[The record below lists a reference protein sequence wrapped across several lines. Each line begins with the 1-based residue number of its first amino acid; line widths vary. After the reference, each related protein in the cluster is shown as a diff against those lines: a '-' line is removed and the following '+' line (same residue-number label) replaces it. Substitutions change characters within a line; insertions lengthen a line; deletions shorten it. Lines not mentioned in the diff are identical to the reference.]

1 MQTNGR
7 RHADRRHQFPG
18 LIPAIILSIAGL
30 HQNIVGAD
38 DTRLQPGSIEEKRF
52 LQRIVDADNMEL
64 KTKIEALRKAAG
76 GAERRQFLWDRLEE
90 RPRKAAGVVRAATV
104 AGAQVKIQGAQ
115 AHVVSIGDGEA
126 VLYVEA
132 VSVGDDADDAQAQA
146 KVPLFAQQFR
156 IAKTSYD
163 EMLYGKGNDAAEVR
177 RRLEVQLRSKIAEID
192 RVCALTPAQAEK
204 LRLAGR
210 GDIHRFF
217 ERAEAIRL
225 KIDAASEWDAADL
238 RTLMQ
243 RVVPLIS
250 DSRALREEALVV
262 SFFGTGS
269 LFAKALHKVLTPD
282 QAARRAHGAP
292 PGSPAKQ

>member
-1 MQTNGR
+1 MV
-7 RHADRRHQFPG
+7 A
-18 LIPAIILSIAGL
+18 
-30 HQNIVGAD
+30 AD
-38 DTRLQPGSIEEKRF
+38 DSRLQPGSIDEKRF
-52 LQRIVDADNMEL
+52 FRKILDADNEEL
-64 KTKIEALRKAAG
+64 KAKIQGLRKATG
-76 GAERRQFLWDRLEE
+76 GAEQRQFLWDRLEE
-90 RPRKAAGVVRAATV
+90 RPRKATGVVRAAAV

-132 VSVGDDADDAQAQA
+132 VSVGDAAADAQAQA

-177 RRLEVQLRSKIAEID
+177 RRLEVQLRSKIAGID
-192 RVCALTPAQAEK
+192 RVCALTPVQAEK

-238 RTLMQ
+238 QTLMQ
-243 RVVPLIS
+243 RVVALMS
-250 DSRALREEALVV
+250 DGRALREAALDV

-269 LFAKALHKVLTPD
+269 LFAKALHRVLTPD
-282 QAARRAHGAP
+282 QAARCGL
-292 PGSPAKQ
+292 PGSTAK